1 MLLPTSN
8 ESKLSICY
16 NQGNQ
21 GTHYLFLGGFTA
33 AFGGPYYP
41 VKRSLDT
48 VQKRRLVQR
57 PSRSLVTVQQL
68 GFIRRE
74 DLREEFSPIVPCH
87 ESTRPAP
94 QRQQDPRN

>member
-41 VKRSLDT
+41 VKRSLDA
-48 VQKRRLVQR
+48 VQKRRLAQR
-57 PSRSLVTVQQL
+57 PSRSLVTAQQR

-74 DLREEFSPIVPCH
+74 GLREELSPIVPCH
-87 ESTRPAP
+87 ESARPAP